1 MTQCLRLPVLSLSLF
16 FSLLVSNSSWACS
29 CSSVL
34 RSDQQIVDAMLQDA
48 SLVFI
53 GKVVATGMPT
63 VKLAQRTFRFDVQEN
78 FKGRQRTSVLVS
90 SPLTSAEC
98 GTTVAIGKT
107 YLVAAYG
114 SEQAPVIQSCDR
126 PEDIDFVVARIA
138 LLRANRLK

>member
-1 MTQCLRLPVLSLSLF
+1 MTQGLRGVGLSLSLF
-16 FSLLVSNSSWACS
+16 FSLLMSSSSWACS
-29 CSSVL
+29 CPSVL

-53 GKVVATGMPT
+53 GKVVATGTPS

-78 FKGRQRTSVLVS
+78 FKGMKRTSVLVP
-90 SPLTSAEC
+90 SPLTSADC

-126 PEDIDFVVARIA
+126 PEDIDFVAARIA
-138 LLRANRLK
+138 ILRANRLK